1 MCVCVRACVR
11 APWLAGGHRGAQC
24 GFSPP
29 FYARGG
35 DLIYLVCVCVCA
47 CVCVCVRA
55 CVCARLR
62 WLEDT
67 GELSVDFLLLSTPEE
82 EI

>member
-1 MCVCVRACVR
+1 MCVCV
-11 APWLAGGHRGAQC
+11 
-24 GFSPP
+24 
-29 FYARGG
+29 
-35 DLIYLVCVCVCA
+35 

-55 CVCARLR
+55 CVCVCARACALLG